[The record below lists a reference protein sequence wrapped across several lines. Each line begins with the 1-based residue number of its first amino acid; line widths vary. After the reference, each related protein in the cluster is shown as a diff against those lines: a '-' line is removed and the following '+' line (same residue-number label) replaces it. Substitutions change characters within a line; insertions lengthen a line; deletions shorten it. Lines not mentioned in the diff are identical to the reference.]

1 MSFSF
6 LFFSQL
12 IHKKVIERESGRTLG
27 YISDVIAD
35 VTKIYPN
42 ITGLIISRHWFDPGQ
57 FLPIRCIEIPETKG
71 PVLADNAQTEMG
83 PKASLA
89 KHEILVRETFLDKQI
104 VDISG
109 SRLVRVNDLH
119 LLIEKANIWIVHMDV
134 GFSGLLRRLGWLA
147 LYQKIVHWLV
157 DYDLEDKF
165 IQWKFV
171 QPLADSN
178 SAGTLALK
186 ISYSKLS
193 NMHPADLADILED
206 LGTDERETAFKALDI
221 STAAQTIEKLPMKT
235 SLQLLDTLSNDI
247 LAKILDELP
256 MDEAV
261 DLLSELSRK
270 KMNSVFRAL
279 PKKKVIDLKELLK
292 HSKNTAGSLM
302 NTEFITIKFN
312 ILAGQALDKIR
323 TEHEKAESIY
333 YIYVLSEQNSLVG
346 VVSLR
351 QLIIAQP
358 DQPVADIMATKVI
371 KIGVDTHIEKIGQLF
386 LKYNFHMLPVV
397 DSHHKIK
404 GIISV
409 RDALEAFSPD
419 IKDEVEGG
427 A

>member
-6 LFFSQL
+6 LFLSQL
-12 IHKKVIERESGRTLG
+12 IHKPVIDRSTGRKIG

-35 VTKIYPN
+35 ITKIYPH

-57 FLPIRCIEIPETKG
+57 SLPIGCIDIPEAKG
-71 PVLADNAQTEMG
+71 PVLAENALDSLN
-83 PKASLA
+83 PKLSLA

-119 LLIEKANIWIVHMDV
+119 LLIEKCNIWIVHMDV
-134 GFSGLLRRLGWLA
+134 GFSGLLRRLGWLHV
-147 LYQKIVHWLV
+147 YQKLVHWLV

-171 QPLADSN
+171 QPLADAH

-235 SLQLLDTLSNDI
+235 SLQLLHTLSNDT
-247 LAKILDELP
+247 LSKILDELP

-270 KMNSVFRAL
+270 KVNSVFRNL
-279 PKKKVIDLKELLK
+279 PKKKVLDLKELLK

-302 NTEFITIKFN
+302 NTEFITVKSSTTVS
-312 ILAGQALDKIR
+312 QTLDKIR
-323 TEHEKAESIY
+323 DEHEKAESIY
-333 YIYVLSEQNSLVG
+333 YIYVLNEQRSLVG
-346 VVSLR
+346 VLSLR
-351 QLIIAQP
+351 ELILAKP
-358 DQPVADIMATKVI
+358 DQPVTEIMANKVI
-371 KIGVDTHIEKIGQLF
+371 KVGVDTHIEKIGQLF